1 MKRPSRFLFL
11 PAGAPQYMQLCTPA
25 PQTYWVP
32 HSFLLGLGKDSV
44 LASVATNTAGKWPEI
59 SATISSGEAMSRAVA
74 PLLSTLLFHILSY
87 CDIELIVYILIWN
100 MLFSCTLSVTCRNV
114 QCQHFGCS
122 LCRKSFSRTTGVL
135 QSPHMIS
142 WDPDLLFL
150 QYMIY
155 TPPPY
160 STSFSSWGHFNSTL
174 FDPSKQLREKY
185 VFQVRCPLDY

>member
-1 MKRPSRFLFL
+1 MVNKTWKGPLGSLFYLLVLHSICSFAPL
-11 PAGAPQYMQLCTPA
+11 PLKHTEFATASC
-25 PQTYWVP
+25 
-32 HSFLLGLGKDSV
+32 V
-44 LASVATNTAGKWPEI
+44 LASVATNAAGKCPEI
-59 SATISSGEAMSRAVA
+59 SATISSGETMSRTVA
-74 PLLSTLLFHILSY
+74 PLLSTLLFHILSC

-122 LCRKSFSRTTGVL
+122 LCWKSFSRTTGVL

-174 FDPSKQLREKY
+174 FDPSKQLRKKN
-185 VFQVRCPLDY
+185 VFRARCPLDY